1 VPAAAA
7 AETPVTVDVVPSAPA
22 AATAARGSS
31 SRPEGPP
38 VNTRGDERP
47 TFAENRP
54 GGVVPPPV
62 DPAPAPPPQAAAAAK
77 LEVLPGLSE
86 PAPPAPRVVAGAE
99 GIAPPEAA
107 ARSAEALTA
116 LPSAPSP
123 EPANIR
129 SNEQGV
135 RAALGRYESAY
146 NRLDAVA
153 AAAVWPTV
161 NQRALASAFNG
172 LSAQAI
178 SLGSCE
184 IRVNGAAA
192 RAECAG
198 NARWTP
204 KVGSGTE
211 SADRHW
217 RFDLRNA
224 GGHWIITQATTR

>member
-1 VPAAAA
+1 
-7 AETPVTVDVVPSAPA
+7 
-22 AATAARGSS
+22 
-31 SRPEGPP
+31 
-38 VNTRGDERP
+38 
-47 TFAENRP
+47 
-54 GGVVPPPV
+54 VVPPQP
-62 DPAPAPPPQAAAAAK
+62 AAAAK
-77 LEVLPGLSE
+77 LEVLPGLAE
-86 PAPPAPRVVAGAE
+86 APPPAPRVVAGAD
-99 GIAPPEAA
+99 GIASPKAA

-116 LPSAPSP
+116 LPSAPP
-123 EPANIR
+123 AEPANTR

-135 RAALGRYESAY
+135 RTALGRYELAY

-178 SLGSCE
+178 SLGNCE

-204 KVGSGTE
+204 KVGAGTE
-211 SADRHW
+211 SAARHW

-224 GGHWIITQATTR
+224 GGNWIITQATTR